1 MRNKKLHYLN
11 CRRCYELKKRKES
24 KKRLNFGQI
33 YINQLTP
40 FRSLL
45 NTEGIFHTNPRL
57 HFEGAVPSGLRAR
70 ILKTDQPRRVRL
82 ERVRTEPDCPSKK
95 CQTAAGGAASD
106 RPSCSSSSWS
116 TKEKQHFLNI
126 VHNHISQVRL
136 KLFVLLQIV
145 TLQLC

>member
-45 NTEGIFHTNPRL
+45 NTEGICHTCFFSSSFSNKKTAPQLITFVTNTNPRL

-82 ERVRTEPDCPSKK
+82 ERVRTEPDCPSTK
-95 CQTAAGGAASD
+95 CQSAAGGAASD
-106 RPSCSSSSWS
+106 RPSCSSSS
-116 TKEKQHFLNI
+116 
-126 VHNHISQVRL
+126 
-136 KLFVLLQIV
+136 
-145 TLQLC
+145 